1 MFQCFLQPRLVGE
14 LCEHQAWP
22 SRPAP
27 FPVRMQQT
35 RDCPGCRGSRGRRG
49 ARGPE
54 ARGGGAGAPV
64 AWGCLTAPRGRWAA
78 RPFSLTGSAL
88 PADAR
93 AELRALPPRATL
105 ETGVAG
111 GKAKLAPQMLRG
123 RWRHQGHVCRGAKL
137 LALTW
142 GPTLEPPGPCGE
154 ELPSKPSTSGVGG
167 HRGEGQSPEPVPSVP
182 SSHPDC
188 PSGSFRKLC
197 WTILSFGAQWAH
209 AQTWLCVLPGTG
221 LWTSPS
227 PGGRSRG
234 TSWEAAPSS
243 RRLRL
248 PTPIAA
254 VPPPRSPPSPV
265 SHPHDDAHPA
275 CRLLRTSQCTPQPA
289 CTPNNASA
297 PRLPPARQP
306 VIGSLSP
313 WGRDGRVSITSGPQR
328 AAWRRPTR
336 SGSGSGQHHH
346 TQRTG
351 EAPGRPGTP

>member
-35 RDCPGCRGSRGRRG
+35 RGCPGCQGSRGKRG

-54 ARGGGAGAPV
+54 ARGGGAGAPA
-64 AWGCLTAPRGRWAA
+64 AWGRLTAPRGRWAA

-93 AELRALPPRATL
+93 AELRAPPPRATL

-111 GKAKLAPQMLRG
+111 GKAKPAPQMLRA

-154 ELPSKPSTSGVGG
+154 VLPSKPSTSGVGG

-209 AQTWLCVLPGTG
+209 AQTCLGQASGRPRARGAAAG
-221 LWTSPS
+221 ARRGRQHPR
-227 PGGRSRG
+227 PGGSDC
-234 TSWEAAPSS
+234 
-243 RRLRL
+243 
-248 PTPIAA
+248 
-254 VPPPRSPPSPV
+254 PPPSPPSPRPG
-265 SHPHDDAHPA
+265 H
-275 CRLLRTSQCTPQPA
+275 RLLPSVTPTTTHTPPVGCSEPPSAPHSQPA
-289 CTPNNASA
+289 PPTNASA

>member
-1 MFQCFLQPRLVGE
+1 MPGKQRQEGRTRPRGPWRGCRGPSGLGAPDGPSRQVGCSSFLTNRVGSACRRPRR
-14 LCEHQAWP
+14 AP
-22 SRPAP
+22 RPAP
-27 FPVRMQQT
+27 EG
-35 RDCPGCRGSRGRRG
+35 DPGNWCCRWQSEAGS
-49 ARGPE
+49 
-54 ARGGGAGAPV
+54 
-64 AWGCLTAPRGRWAA
+64 
-78 RPFSLTGSAL
+78 
-88 PADAR
+88 
-93 AELRALPPRATL
+93 
-105 ETGVAG
+105 
-111 GKAKLAPQMLRG
+111 QMLRA

-154 ELPSKPSTSGVGG
+154 VLPSKPSTSGVGG

-209 AQTWLCVLPGTG
+209 AQTCLGQASGRPRARGAAAG
-221 LWTSPS
+221 ARRGRQHPR
-227 PGGRSRG
+227 PGGSDC
-234 TSWEAAPSS
+234 
-243 RRLRL
+243 
-248 PTPIAA
+248 
-254 VPPPRSPPSPV
+254 PPPSPPSPRPG
-265 SHPHDDAHPA
+265 H
-275 CRLLRTSQCTPQPA
+275 RLLPSVTPTTTHTPPVGCSEPLSAPHSQPA
-289 CTPNNASA
+289 PPTNASA